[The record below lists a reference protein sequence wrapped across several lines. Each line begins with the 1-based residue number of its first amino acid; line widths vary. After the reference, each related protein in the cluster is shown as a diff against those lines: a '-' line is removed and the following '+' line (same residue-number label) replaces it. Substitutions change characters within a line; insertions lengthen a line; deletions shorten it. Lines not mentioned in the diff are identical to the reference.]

1 MSYGGLSSLKGYHE
15 VFSFFFFTMCD
26 FLSLFR
32 WGNFFSQLPNNANNK
47 GVWFERTT
55 LRCKKA
61 REVQKVVQNMSS
73 IAYPVGQSP
82 FNVIDKLIAGPF
94 PIPECVQNELEEMVY
109 DKKM

>member
-1 MSYGGLSSLKGYHE
+1 
-15 VFSFFFFTMCD
+15 
-26 FLSLFR
+26 LFR
-32 WGNFFSQLPNNANNK
+32 WGNPGNK

>member
-1 MSYGGLSSLKGYHE
+1 MKGYHE
-15 VFSFFFFTMCD
+15 VFFFFTMCD
-26 FLSLFR
+26 FLSFFR
-32 WGNFFSQLPNNANNK
+32 WGNFLSQLPNNK

-55 LRCKKA
+55 LRCRKA
-61 REVQKVVQNMSS
+61 KEVQKVVQNMSS